1 MTNQAAE
8 SMSMHTEGRGRWLG
22 LAMLSLGVAMIIVDA
37 TIVNVAVPSIIRDL
51 KLDSTAAEW
60 VNAIYTLVF
69 AALLVTLGRMGDVL
83 GRRAMYLAGLVLFV
97 LASMVAGVASSG
109 EMLIGARLVQGLG
122 GAMILPAT
130 QSILNANFRGRDRA
144 IAFGIWGAVI
154 GGMAAIGPLL
164 GGWLT
169 TNLSWRWA
177 FFLNLPVGI
186 LAVIGT
192 LVYIRE
198 SRDEDSRLGFDLPG
212 FILITLGLGGVVF
225 GLIEGRTYGWW
236 GPNANHPF
244 AVLGWSWPL
253 ASISIVPIAIGVGVV
268 AILLFTIIEIR
279 RQRAG
284 KFFLFDF
291 SLWGFRAFRYGNLA
305 GTIVSLGEFGL
316 LFALPLFLQGVIGY
330 SAFETGLAFLALAL
344 GSFAAA
350 PLAVS
355 VARSWGPR
363 RAVTLGMS
371 LEAVGILVT
380 TFLIGRDTSG
390 LLLAAPLFVYGIG
403 VGLATA
409 QLTSIVL
416 SEIPGSR
423 SGLASGTNSTMRQ
436 VGSALGVA
444 ILGTVLFAA
453 LVGGSSRQP
462 RGVAPRRPG
471 SMPRADRVAGRR
483 IGGPDPAGPEEPV
496 GRGRRGVRRAGDAR
510 AGPGSLLRRP
520 GVRGGPAAH
529 GGSDRGRVRLR
540 DPPGRLH
547 RARVRRPRRPLQRIA
562 PGHAPRPRAGPRG
575 RGARGGRG
583 RRRVAPR
590 SATSVARR
598 IAFTCHSRR
607 DERRLRGDW
616 LPDES
621 HDNRADRDR
630 DRHGGHQRDI
640 DRRLD
645 RLRREQGRAEHVA
658 ELADLPESDR
668 QLEGPTGKSCDSR
681 QGIAQPHLCDRDE
694 RQEEQE
700 PGHPVRQLARIEQH
714 ADGDE
719 EQDREDIPEWQQPLP
734 HLRRGGTLGDRGA
747 SNERGQGEGHAE
759 ADRPE
764 PGEDQAGRDG
774 DDEEQVRLVVQGV
787 EHARQEPRRPD
798 RHCREHEEAGQ
809 RDRQRP
815 PSRPQCREEDRR
827 GRDADH
833 VLHDAPAEKRR
844 PRSMGRSCGDGCG

>member
-8 SMSMHTEGRGRWLG
+8 TASMQSEGRGRWLG
-22 LAMLSLGVAMIIVDA
+22 LAMLSLGVSMIIVDA

-83 GRRAMYLAGLVLFV
+83 GRRALYLGGLVLFV

-130 QSILNANFRGRDRA
+130 QSILNDNFRGRDRA

-186 LAVIGT
+186 LAIIGT

-198 SRDEDSRLGFDLPG
+198 SRDEDSKLGFDLPG
-212 FILITLGLGGVVF
+212 FILITLGLGGIVF

-236 GPNANHPF
+236 APNASHPF
-244 AVLGWSWPL
+244 GILDWRWPL
-253 ASISIVPIAIGVGVV
+253 TTISVVPIAIGVGVAATILV
-268 AILLFTIIEIR
+268 AIIEIR

-284 KFFLFDF
+284 RFFLFDF

-316 LFALPLFLQGVIGY
+316 LFSLPLFLQGVIGY
-330 SAFETGLAFLALAL
+330 SAFETGLVFLALAL

-350 PLAVS
+350 PLAVT
-355 VARSWGPR
+355 VARTWGPR

-390 LLLAAPLFVYGIG
+390 LMLAAPLFVYGIG

-444 ILGTVLFAA
+444 ILGTVLFAS
-453 LVGGSSRQP
+453 LVGQSRDNL
-462 RGVAPRRPG
+462 A
-471 SMPRADRVAGRR
+471 A
-483 IGGPDPAGPEEPV
+483 
-496 GRGRRGVRRAGDAR
+496 
-510 AGPGSLLRRP
+510 SLP
-520 GVRGGPAAH
+520 GV
-529 GGSDRGRVRLR
+529 
-540 DPPGRLH
+540 
-547 RARVRRPRRPLQRIA
+547 
-562 PGHAPRPRAGPRG
+562 
-575 RGARGGRG
+575 
-583 RRRVAPR
+583 
-590 SATSVARR
+590 
-598 IAFTCHSRR
+598 
-607 DERRLRGDW
+607 
-616 LPDES
+616 
-621 HDNRADRDR
+621 
-630 DRHGGHQRDI
+630 
-640 DRRLD
+640 
-645 RLRREQGRAEHVA
+645 
-658 ELADLPESDR
+658 
-668 QLEGPTGKSCDSR
+668 
-681 QGIAQPHLCDRDE
+681 
-694 RQEEQE
+694 
-700 PGHPVRQLARIEQH
+700 PV
-714 ADGDE
+714 
-719 EQDREDIPEWQQPLP
+719 
-734 HLRRGGTLGDRGA
+734 
-747 SNERGQGEGHAE
+747 
-759 ADRPE
+759 
-764 PGEDQAGRDG
+764 
-774 DDEEQVRLVVQGV
+774 
-787 EHARQEPRRPD
+787 
-798 RHCREHEEAGQ
+798 
-809 RDRQRP
+809 
-815 PSRPQCREEDRR
+815 QCRELIVSLLDASAGQILPALRNPSAADGAGFVGQGAIAPDQAACFADPAFVAALPRTVAPIEDAFVSATHLA
-827 GRDADH
+827 GYTALAFV
-833 VLHDAPAEKRR
+833 VLGVLFTVLLPDTRLGLEPVLAQDGSTPGEPPAL
-844 PRSMGRSCGDGCG
+844 